1 MEDMRL
7 ILGNA
12 YEEIKKLPD
21 KSVDLIITDP
31 PYDIDTKYTSC
42 MRNDIGKSYHSVI
55 RELSADD
62 LTSGIEFSILDDFLR
77 VLKTV
82 NIYIISIYGVIAG
95 KSSPILISSWKSMV
109 VIMIFWCGSKQ
120 TRFRLVAEII

>member
-42 MRNDIGKSYHSVI
+42 MRNDIGKSYRCV
-55 RELSADD
+55 
-62 LTSGIEFSILDDFLR
+62 
-77 VLKTV
+77 
-82 NIYIISIYGVIAG
+82 
-95 KSSPILISSWKSMV
+95 
-109 VIMIFWCGSKQ
+109 
-120 TRFRLVAEII
+120 

>member
-1 MEDMRL
+1 
-7 ILGNA
+7 
-12 YEEIKKLPD
+12 
-21 KSVDLIITDP
+21 
-31 PYDIDTKYTSC
+31 

-95 KSSPILISSWKSMV
+95 KSSPILISS
-109 VIMIFWCGSKQ
+109 
-120 TRFRLVAEII
+120 

>member
-1 MEDMRL
+1 MENMRL

-55 RELSADD
+55 RELSAD
-62 LTSGIEFSILDDFLR
+62 ILHTKEVTHTGSHLR
-77 VLKTV
+77 IKKIRRYMAIQL
-82 NIYIISIYGVIAG
+82 
-95 KSSPILISSWKSMV
+95 
-109 VIMIFWCGSKQ
+109 
-120 TRFRLVAEII
+120 

>member
-42 MRNDIGKSYHSVI
+42 VRNGIGKSYHSVI

-62 LTSGIEFSILDDFLR
+62 LTSGIELSILDYFLS
-77 VLKTV
+77 VLKIV
-82 NIYIISIYGVIAG
+82 KIYTWCNRQLIIPY
-95 KSSPILISSWKSMV
+95 LD
-109 VIMIFWCGSKQ
+109 FFCGR
-120 TRFRLVAEII
+120 TRL